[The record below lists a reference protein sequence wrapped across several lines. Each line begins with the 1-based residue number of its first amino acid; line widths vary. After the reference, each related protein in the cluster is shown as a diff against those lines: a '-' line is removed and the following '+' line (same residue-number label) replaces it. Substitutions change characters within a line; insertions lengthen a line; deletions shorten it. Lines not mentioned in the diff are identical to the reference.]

1 MAHYMGSL
9 GVSEP
14 TIYIY
19 IYVYMYICIYVYM
32 YICIYVYMY
41 ICIYVYMYICIYVYM
56 YNRHPYIISLTS
68 TVKAAM
74 NDSLVQR
81 EFHFTEILTRTT
93 TAHIN
98 PHMFSEFVETTQGR
112 L

>member
-1 MAHYMGSL
+1 
-9 GVSEP
+9 
-14 TIYIY
+14 
-19 IYVYMYICIYVYM
+19 
-32 YICIYVYMY
+32 
-41 ICIYVYMYICIYVYM
+41 
-56 YNRHPYIISLTS
+56 
-68 TVKAAM
+68 M